1 MVAAAAVPDHFRP
14 TRAMAEMTP
23 TRPGATSLLIPLAL
37 GAWPLAW
44 LCLAMKWRLAPVI
57 WPHAWPG
64 PGAGLL
70 AWPSAA
76 LLALAAGAA
85 MVLIGVAGARGGLL
99 AALLAWPAFPLV
111 LAWLVIPLHGP
122 TTPLAWGAALA
133 VVAVA
138 AWFARRIRRDSAGRP
153 GPGWWGGRRWRWVHG
168 ALLATGVPL
177 GLALGGFD
185 DPAAIAISMLLYPL
199 YAALQLVLML
209 VLPWPWLLAACRR
222 RSAAAVAAAAILFGL
237 IHWPNP
243 LVMALTAAGM
253 VLWATEH
260 RQGRPLAALAVS
272 MGLLATLAVQGLPAH
287 LTRHM
292 RVGPAAVHAHAV
304 PAVVETTLADLS
316 ATSAAGPSPRQV
328 IASLYPPVAGRPASA
343 GELDRWARVVA
354 HERRCFLAWEF
365 LASAEYARR
374 HAGQAPPPMDGTR
387 YWTDLPAPWPA
398 RIREQA
404 ARAAGDRW
412 QAYVTSCYEEL
423 LGRTPSAGE
432 VRGWARPMS
441 AGQYAG
447 LLEAM
452 IARRHRLARAP
463 FDTLASEELRLWR

>member
-1 MVAAAAVPDHFRP
+1 
-14 TRAMAEMTP
+14 MTP
-23 TRPGATSLLIPLAL
+23 TRSGATPLLIPLAL

-70 AWPSAA
+70 AWPPAA

-85 MVLIGVAGARGGLL
+85 LVLVGMSGARHWPLT
-99 AALLAWPAFPLV
+99 ALLAWPTFPLV

-122 TTPLAWGAALA
+122 PTPLAWGAALA

-138 AWFARRIRRDSAGRP
+138 AWLARRVRRDDAVRP

-177 GLALGGFD
+177 GVALGGFD
-185 DPAAIAISMLLYPL
+185 DPAAIALSVLLYPL
-199 YAALQLVLML
+199 YAALQLALLL
-209 VLPWPWLLAACRR
+209 VLPWPWLMAACRGR
-222 RSAAAVAAAAILFGL
+222 WVVAVAAAAILFGL
-237 IHWPNP
+237 VHWPNP
-243 LVMALTAAGM
+243 LLMALTAAGM
-253 VLWATEH
+253 VFWATEH
-260 RQGRPLAALAVS
+260 RQGRPLTALALS
-272 MGLLATLAVQGLPAH
+272 MGLLATLAAQGLPAH

-292 RVGPAAVHAHAV
+292 RVGPAMVHAHAV
-304 PAVVETTLADLS
+304 PAVVEATLTDLS
-316 ATSAAGPSPRQV
+316 AASPAGPSPRQV
-328 IASLYPPVAGRPASA
+328 IASLYPPVVGRSA
-343 GELDRWARVVA
+343 HGDELDRWARVVA
-354 HERRCFLAWEF
+354 HEQRCFLAWEF
-365 LASAEYARR
+365 LSSGEFARR
-374 HAGQAPPPMDGTR
+374 HAGQPPPGMDGAR
-387 YWTDLPAPWPA
+387 YWTDLPAPWPT

-404 ARAAGDRW
+404 ARADSGSW
-412 QAYVTSCYEEL
+412 QAYIISCYEEL

-432 VRGWARPMS
+432 VDDWDRPMS

-452 IARRHRLARAP
+452 IARRHQLARAP
-463 FDTLASEELRLWR
+463 FDTLASEDLRLWR